1 MGTELEGVGTSF
13 GKSRNSYLRE
23 WAFIWEEWEMI
34 AGEWENI
41 FGELKLIFGELG
53 THFFGNWE
61 LILGRLGG
69 KGTHLGRLGAHL
81 EEWDSLQGSGI

>member
-1 MGTELEGVGTSF
+1 
-13 GKSRNSYLRE
+13 
-23 WAFIWEEWEMI
+23 MI

-41 FGELKLIFGELG
+41 FGELK
-53 THFFGNWE
+53 THFWGTRNSFFENWE